1 MLLLQLEEDCKRLE
15 EKLQIAVQE
24 QEKLSDYQT
33 ELDNAKLTIAQ
44 KEISKESWKKKHE
57 KVTSEKKDLLAKISK
72 LDLELSNLKRITK
85 LDDSDDVKLKMIRF
99 QAENEKLKNQCDNL
113 LSERNTC
120 KEKISELEAELFD
133 TRKKINSFEGRLRK
147 SGEVMLNSKS
157 EMEKELSRYKELVT
171 QLSRLDN
178 SKEEHANESIM
189 LEQRIQQLEQDLR
202 NKDEKLNRLVKDFE
216 KIKNERDQLVV
227 KLRNQAKQ
235 FEQYV
240 KSLNKVSAELNLSPR
255 STSDSTDFQKMKEII
270 TKEVR
275 EEMEQ
280 KVAKEFKGIEE
291 KNLERRKEL
300 EEKYKADI
308 LEWQTKCSE
317 KDQEVTTLRNGILAE
332 KMKVNQISQI
342 SQLIGNKLEIYNQE
356 LQTRRLQIEKLE
368 ADLKKKES
376 EIDEDRNLMAQMM
389 TGWAAE
395 LKESKTTEAKKDV
408 EIQEL
413 KSNEEKLSS
422 EIKKLKD
429 KERHLKSNMDQLKC
443 KYQKAK
449 ETANNY
455 KVSIRRNLLIIFF

>member
-1 MLLLQLEEDCKRLE
+1 
-15 EKLQIAVQE
+15 
-24 QEKLSDYQT
+24 
-33 ELDNAKLTIAQ
+33 
-44 KEISKESWKKKHE
+44 
-57 KVTSEKKDLLAKISK
+57 
-72 LDLELSNLKRITK
+72 
-85 LDDSDDVKLKMIRF
+85 
-99 QAENEKLKNQCDNL
+99 
-113 LSERNTC
+113 
-120 KEKISELEAELFD
+120 
-133 TRKKINSFEGRLRK
+133 
-147 SGEVMLNSKS
+147 MLNSKS

-455 KVSIRRNLLIIFF
+455 KVSIRRNLLIIFFLMKKSRIVTKHNAFVL